1 MIWASLQASSQSCP
15 FAIVLECNK
24 VEKLEVVMYKSL
36 WLSAVWCLVLLLL
49 LLRSKADLA
58 LRMRFNIEQVC
69 SKADLALI
77 DEVQY

>member
-1 MIWASLQASSQSCP
+1 MMIWASLQASSQSCS

-24 VEKLEVVMYKSL
+24 VENLEIVMYKSL
-36 WLSAVWCLVLLLL
+36 WLNAVWCLVLL

-58 LRMRFNIEQVC
+58 LV
-69 SKADLALI
+69 